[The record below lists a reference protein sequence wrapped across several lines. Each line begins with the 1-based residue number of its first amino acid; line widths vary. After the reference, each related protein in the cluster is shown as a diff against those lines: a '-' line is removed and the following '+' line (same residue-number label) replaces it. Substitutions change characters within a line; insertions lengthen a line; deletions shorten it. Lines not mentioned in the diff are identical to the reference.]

1 MREYF
6 KCSLNETDSLGHNIT
21 LLMTSDETD
30 VSYREELMALV
41 NESDEYPHVTILDVD
56 KMVKSVM
63 RNAIRNELLDER
75 LMNNYI
81 VFATEELLRDWTSSF
96 VDFRLLRRR
105 GRCKDCIRIKNRVS
119 DVPKNRLRL

>member
-1 MREYF
+1 MVQ
-6 KCSLNETDSLGHNIT
+6 SHNIT
-21 LLMTSDETD
+21 ILMTSDETD

-56 KMVKSVM
+56 KMMKSVM
-63 RNAIRNELLDER
+63 RNAISGGLLNER

-81 VFATEELLRDWTSSF
+81 VFATEALLRDWTSSF

>member
-1 MREYF
+1 M
-6 KCSLNETDSLGHNIT
+6 
-21 LLMTSDETD
+21 
-30 VSYREELMALV
+30 
-41 NESDEYPHVTILDVD
+41 TILDVD

-63 RNAIRNELLDER
+63 RNAIRSGLLNER